1 MSSPLSSA
9 VMADLLD
16 PRFREVF
23 MGKFEAQPDMVGEI
37 YTIKTSDRDTE
48 RVTGLTPMGDLV
60 ELTTGTLS
68 YDGQDQAY
76 DVTATHRQWALGI
89 MIQRDLYDDSQ
100 FDVIDGLFEG
110 LADAVHKTRQKH
122 GFRIMNSM
130 ADIDTFFYN
139 HTEGVAL
146 CSNSHTTTRSGVST
160 ATGFDNLTTASL
172 SATSLTAAITQFRQ
186 LKDLAGETIDETPDE
201 LWFPVNM
208 IDTVAEILETQTGLF
223 ADEGTKNVHFGRLK
237 PKVSKYLTDSNDWS
251 IQNSAMRKKATR
263 WYERIPVET
272 AKMEAF
278 DQFNAKARVYTR
290 YSYLWSIWQWIVG
303 ASVT

>member
-9 VMADLLD
+9 AMADLLD

-23 MGKFEAQPDMVGEI
+23 LGKFQAQPDMVGEI
-37 YTIKTSDRDTE
+37 YTVKPSDRDSE
-48 RVTGLTPMGDLV
+48 KVTGLTPMGDLV

-76 DVTATHRQWALGI
+76 DVTATHRQFALGI
-89 MIQRDLYDDSQ
+89 MIQRDLYDDAQ

-110 LADAVHKTRQKH
+110 LADAAHKTRQRH
-122 GFRIMNSM
+122 AFRLFNSM
-130 ADIDTFFYN
+130 ADVDTYFYN
-139 HTEGVAL
+139 HSEGVAL

-160 ATGFDNLTTASL
+160 ASGYDNLTVSAL

-186 LKDLAGETIDETPDE
+186 LKDLAGETIDESPNE
-201 LWFPVNM
+201 IWFPVNM
-208 IDTVAEILETQTGLF
+208 IDTVSEILETQTGLF
-223 ADEGTKNVHFGRLK
+223 SNEGTKNVHFGRLT

-251 IQNSAMRKKATR
+251 IQNSELRKKATR

-278 DQFNAKARVYTR
+278 DQFNAKARIYTR
-290 YSYLWSIWQWIVG
+290 YSNLWSFHQWIVG